1 MKKQIAVIGLEMH
14 CEMKSNS
21 KVFSSAINSYSETP
35 NSNIQLL
42 DMAFPGALPVV
53 NKKCVKGKSGT

>member
-1 MKKQIAVIGLEMH
+1 MMKKQIAVIGLEMH

-42 DMAFPGALPVV
+42 DNRWKTTKISNL
-53 NKKCVKGKSGT
+53 